1 MLCAIEVAT
10 NQSTDPAVIHPPR
23 RVSLGWTPVQRL
35 PRGLLVA
42 LALTVATATPA
53 VVVAQS
59 AGAGQPQVTFVQV
72 DKAKRLQYLGT
83 ATIWSDPGNLTPAA
97 LLAGQP
103 LQDGSGVEAALKGT
117 PFTCTFSQ
125 PGKSMGGATK
135 KFACTTAS
143 GKTIRVKYT
152 EPSKT
157 SNREVFATVAASR
170 LLWALG
176 FTSIP
181 VYPIVLDCLDCPDD
195 PSEGTGKKAKRTYLA
210 TYQPMFT
217 DPALVDEDEV
227 DQGWKFGELD
237 AAISALP
244 AGELRSRQRQYFD
257 ALQLV
262 GVILQH
268 GDRKPEQQR
277 LSCHGPLK
285 QDAGSVRQTNEGAAF
300 VENPGA
306 TACASPAVSMQDLG
320 ATFGG
325 AGKRT
330 KGSTAKMNLDEW
342 SDKRVFKGSGSG
354 GECHGDLT
362 VSMKA
367 GDGSMGDPR
376 IGEAGRKFLSDRL
389 KLLTDDHLKAIFG
402 AARVNLM
409 TRDDDDPQSST
420 IEGWVSA
427 FKDKARQISE
437 RTCAP

>member
-1 MLCAIEVAT
+1 
-10 NQSTDPAVIHPPR
+10 
-23 RVSLGWTPVQRL
+23 L

-72 DKAKRLQYLGT
+72 EKAKRLQYLAT
-83 ATIWSDPGNLTPAA
+83 ARIWTDPGDLTPAA
-97 LLAGQP
+97 LLAGPP
-103 LQDGSGVEAALKGT
+103 LADGSGVEAALKGA
-117 PFTCTFSQ
+117 PFPCTFAQ
-125 PGKSMGGATK
+125 PGKDMGGATK
-135 KFACTTAS
+135 KFACTTS
-143 GKTIRVKYT
+143 TGKVIRVKYT

-176 FTSIP
+176 FTSHP
-181 VYPIVLDCLDCPDD
+181 VYPIALDCLNCPDD
-195 PSEGTGKKAKRTYLA
+195 PTEGTGKKEKRSYLA
-210 TYQPMFT
+210 TYSPMFT
-217 DPALVDEDEV
+217 DPALVDEDEA

-237 AAISALP
+237 AAVKALP
-244 AGELRSRQRQYFD
+244 AGELRSRQLQHYE

-262 GVILQH
+262 GVLLQH

-277 LSCHGPLK
+277 LSCHSALK
-285 QDAGSVRQTNEGAAF
+285 AGAGSVREVKGSAAF

-306 TACASPAVSMQDLG
+306 TACDSPVVSFQDLG

-342 SDKRVFKGSGSG
+342 ADKQVFKRSEGT
-354 GECHGDLT
+354 ECHGDLT
-362 VSMKA
+362 VSMAA
-367 GDGSMGDPR
+367 GDGSMGDPL
-376 IGEAGRKFLSDRL
+376 IGEAGRKFLFDRL
-389 KLLTDDHLKAIFG
+389 QRLTDDHLKAIFG

-409 TRDDDDPQSST
+409 TKDDDDPRGST
-420 IEGWVSA
+420 VEGWVAA
-427 FKDKARQISE
+427 FKDKVRQIGA

>member
-1 MLCAIEVAT
+1 MPCTIDVLT
-10 NQSTDPAVIHPPR
+10 NVSKDPAIARPEWRESR
-23 RVSLGWTPVQRL
+23 RWTPVHRWQ
-35 PRGLLVA
+35 RGLLATLA
-42 LALTVATATPA
+42 LAVATATPA
-53 VVVAQS
+53 VVAAQS
-59 AGAGQPQVTFVQV
+59 PQVAFVQV
-72 DKAKRLQYLGT
+72 DKAKRMQYLAT

-97 LLAGQP
+97 LLAGPP

-117 PFTCTFSQ
+117 PFPCTFAQ

-135 KFACTTAS
+135 KFACTTS
-143 GKTIRVKYT
+143 TGKTIRVKYT

-176 FTSIP
+176 FTTHP
-181 VYPIVLDCLDCPDD
+181 VYPIMLDCIDCPDD
-195 PSEGTGKKAKRTYLA
+195 PSEGTGKKAKRSYLA
-210 TYQPMFT
+210 TYQAMFT
-217 DPALVDEDEV
+217 DPALVDDKEH

-244 AGELRSRQRQYFD
+244 AGELKARQRQYFD

-277 LSCHGPLK
+277 LSCHGALK
-285 QDAGSVRQTNEGAAF
+285 ADAGSIRQLDGDSVF
-300 VENPGA
+300 FENPGA
-306 TACASPAVSMQDLG
+306 TACDSPAVSMQDMG

-330 KGSTAKMNLDEW
+330 KGSTAKMNLESW
-342 SDKRVFKGSGSG
+342 VDKQVFKGSG
-354 GECHGDLT
+354 GECHGELT
-362 VSMKA
+362 VSMAA

-376 IGEAGRKFLSDRL
+376 IGEAGRKFLADRL
-389 KLLTDDHLKAIFG
+389 KRLTDEHLKAIFT

-409 TRDDDDPQSST
+409 TKDDDDPKENT
-420 IEGWVSA
+420 VDGWVA
-427 FKDKARQISE
+427 ALKDKIHQIE
-437 RTCAP
+437 TRTCAP

>member
-1 MLCAIEVAT
+1 M
-10 NQSTDPAVIHPPR
+10 
-23 RVSLGWTPVQRL
+23 
-35 PRGLLVA
+35 
-42 LALTVATATPA
+42 ATATPA
-53 VVVAQS
+53 VVAAQS
-59 AGAGQPQVTFVQV
+59 AGAGQPQVAFVQV
-72 DKAKRLQYLGT
+72 DKAKRLQYLAA
-83 ATIWSDPGNLTPAA
+83 ATIWTDPGDLTPAA
-97 LLAGQP
+97 LLAGPP
-103 LQDGSGVEAALKGT
+103 LKDGSGVEAALKGS
-117 PFTCTFSQ
+117 PFPCTFALA
-125 PGKSMGGATK
+125 GKTMGGATK
-135 KFACTTAS
+135 KFACTTS
-143 GKTIRVKYT
+143 TGKGIRVKYT

-176 FTSIP
+176 FTSHP
-181 VYPIVLDCLDCPDD
+181 VYPIALDCLDCPDD
-195 PSEGTGKKAKRTYLA
+195 PTEGTGKKEKRSYLA
-210 TYQPMFT
+210 TYSPMFT
-217 DPALVDEDEV
+217 DPALVDEDEA

-244 AGELRSRQRQYFD
+244 AGELRSRQRQHFD

-262 GVILQH
+262 GVLLQH

-277 LSCHGPLK
+277 LSCHSALK
-285 QDAGSVRQTNEGAAF
+285 ADAGSIRQVDGGSAF

-342 SDKRVFKGSGSG
+342 VDKQVFKSSGSG
-354 GECHGDLT
+354 AECHGDLT
-362 VSMKA
+362 VSMAA

-376 IGEAGRKFLSDRL
+376 IGEAGRKFLLDRL
-389 KLLTDDHLKAIFG
+389 QRLTDDHLKAIFG

-409 TRDDDDPQSST
+409 TKDDDDPGAPRSRDGSRRSRT
-420 IEGWVSA
+420 RSGRSA
-427 FKDKARQISE
+427 T

>member
-10 NQSTDPAVIHPPR
+10 SQSTDPAVIHPPR

-42 LALTVATATPA
+42 FALTVATATPA

-59 AGAGQPQVTFVQV
+59 AGAGQPQVAFVQV
-72 DKAKRLQYLGT
+72 DKAKRLQYLAT

-103 LQDGSGVEAALKGT
+103 LKDGSGVEAALNGK
-117 PFTCTFSQ
+117 PFPCTFAQ
-125 PGKSMGGATK
+125 AGKTMGGATK
-135 KFACTTAS
+135 KFACTTS
-143 GKTIRVKYT
+143 TGQTIRVKYT

-176 FTSIP
+176 FTSHP
-181 VYPIVLDCLDCPDD
+181 VYPILLDCLDCPDD
-195 PSEGTGKKAKRTYLA
+195 PSEGTGKKEKRSYLA
-210 TYQPMFT
+210 TYSPMFT
-217 DPALVDEDEV
+217 DPALVDEDEA

-244 AGELRSRQRQYFD
+244 AGELRSRQRQHVD
-257 ALQLV
+257 ALMLL
-262 GVILQH
+262 GVFLQH

-285 QDAGSVRQTNEGAAF
+285 AGAGSIRQMDGNSVL
-300 VENPGA
+300 VESPGA
-306 TACASPAVSMQDLG
+306 TACDSPTVSFQDLG

-342 SDKRVFKGSGSG
+342 LDKRVFKSSGSG
-354 GECHGDLT
+354 AECHGDLT
-362 VSMKA
+362 VSMAA
-367 GDGSMGDPR
+367 GDGSMADPR
-376 IGEAGRKFLSDRL
+376 IGEAGRKFLFDRL
-389 KLLTDDHLKAIFG
+389 QRLTDEHLKAIFG

-409 TRDDDDPQSST
+409 TRDDDDPKSST
-420 IEGWVSA
+420 VDGWVAA
-427 FKDKARQISE
+427 FKDKVRQIGE

>member
-1 MLCAIEVAT
+1 MA
-10 NQSTDPAVIHPPR
+10 
-23 RVSLGWTPVQRL
+23 
-35 PRGLLVA
+35 
-42 LALTVATATPA
+42 
-53 VVVAQS
+53 AQS
-59 AGAGQPQVTFVQV
+59 PQVAFVQV
-72 DKAKRLQYLGT
+72 DKAKRMQYLAT

-97 LLAGQP
+97 LLAGPP

-117 PFTCTFSQ
+117 PFPCTFAQ

-135 KFACTTAS
+135 KFACTTS
-143 GKTIRVKYT
+143 TGKTIRVKYT

-176 FTSIP
+176 FTTHP
-181 VYPIVLDCLDCPDD
+181 VYPIMLDCIDCPDD
-195 PSEGTGKKAKRTYLA
+195 PSEGTGKKAKRSYLA
-210 TYQPMFT
+210 TYQAMFT
-217 DPALVDEDEV
+217 DPALVDDKEH

-244 AGELRSRQRQYFD
+244 AGELKARQRQYLD

-277 LSCHGPLK
+277 LSCHGALK
-285 QDAGSVRQTNEGAAF
+285 ADAGSVRQLDGDSVF
-300 VENPGA
+300 FENPGA
-306 TACASPAVSMQDLG
+306 TACDSPAVSMQDMG

-330 KGSTAKMNLDEW
+330 KGSTAKMNLESW
-342 SDKRVFKGSGSG
+342 VDKQVFKGSG
-354 GECHGDLT
+354 GECHGELT
-362 VSMKA
+362 VSMAA

-376 IGEAGRKFLSDRL
+376 IGEAGRKFLADRL
-389 KLLTDDHLKAIFG
+389 KRLTDEHLKAIFT

-409 TRDDDDPQSST
+409 TKDDDDPKENT
-420 IEGWVSA
+420 VDGWVA
-427 FKDKARQISE
+427 ALKDKIHQIE
-437 RTCAP
+437 TRTCAP

>member
-1 MLCAIEVAT
+1 
-10 NQSTDPAVIHPPR
+10 
-23 RVSLGWTPVQRL
+23 
-35 PRGLLVA
+35 
-42 LALTVATATPA
+42 
-53 VVVAQS
+53 
-59 AGAGQPQVTFVQV
+59 
-72 DKAKRLQYLGT
+72 
-83 ATIWSDPGNLTPAA
+83 
-97 LLAGQP
+97 
-103 LQDGSGVEAALKGT
+103 
-117 PFTCTFSQ
+117 
-125 PGKSMGGATK
+125 MGGATK

-181 VYPIVLDCLDCPDD
+181 VYPIMLDCMDCPDD
-195 PSEGTGKKAKRTYLA
+195 PSEGTGKKAKRSYLA

-217 DPALVDEDEV
+217 DPALVDEEEA

-277 LSCHGPLK
+277 LSCHGALK
-285 QDAGSVRQTNEGAAF
+285 ADAGSIRQLDGDSVF
-300 VENPGA
+300 FENPGA
-306 TACASPAVSMQDLG
+306 TACDSPAVSMQDMG

-330 KGSTAKMNLDEW
+330 KGSTAKMNLESW
-342 SDKRVFKGSGSG
+342 VDKQVFKGSG
-354 GECHGDLT
+354 GECHGELT
-362 VSMKA
+362 VSMAA

-376 IGEAGRKFLSDRL
+376 IGEAGRKFLFDRL
-389 KLLTDDHLKAIFG
+389 QRLTDEHLKAIFG

-409 TRDDDDPQSST
+409 TKDDDDPKGST
-420 IEGWVSA
+420 VEGWVAA
-427 FKDKARQISE
+427 FKDKVRQIGE